1 LGPFSAA
8 GDDSDTVGAIYGSL
22 AGAYYGLDGIPAE
35 WRRQLAFGSLVEVG
49 GCACLFVFLCVPLG
63 PVVCGGSGKG
73 PTPPV
78 ASYLP
83 PLLAVWQA
91 VATSLAAMASHVS
104 TRDLPPGAALF
115 AVPEEAVPAT
125 TLSALRLLDSLQR
138 GCVAFE
144 WTVF

>member
-1 LGPFSAA
+1 MLACVSLCASLPQWCVVARERGP
-8 GDDSDTVGAIYGSL
+8 
-22 AGAYYGLDGIPAE
+22 
-35 WRRQLAFGSLVEVG
+35 
-49 GCACLFVFLCVPLG
+49 PLQS
-63 PVVCGGSGKG
+63 PRTS
-73 PTPPV
+73 
-78 ASYLP
+78 P